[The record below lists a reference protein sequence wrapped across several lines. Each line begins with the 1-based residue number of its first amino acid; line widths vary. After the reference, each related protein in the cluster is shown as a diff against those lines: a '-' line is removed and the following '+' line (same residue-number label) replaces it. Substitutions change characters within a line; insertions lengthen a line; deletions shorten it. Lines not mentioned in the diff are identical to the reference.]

1 MRKLLLVFAAALPL
15 AVAGGLVY
23 AKALSPADGKPER
36 ALTLGGSGAALR
48 HALVVR
54 LPDSAKTRLERS
66 LDAAR
71 ETLTGSAA
79 AASWMRGWTM
89 PIEQVVQFAL
99 DQPKAGGEIT

>member
-1 MRKLLLVFAAALPL
+1 MPRVLEALAWCAA
-15 AVAGGLVY
+15 
-23 AKALSPADGKPER
+23 ADGKPER

-54 LPDSAKTRLERS
+54 LSDSAKARLERS

-79 AASWMRGWTM
+79 ASWMRGWTM
-89 PIEQVVQFAL
+89 PIEQAVQFAL